1 MGAGDQALLH
11 TYSAHESHL
20 NHISLSACW
29 ISFAPPPEK
38 NTSVFPCVSPPRALS
53 LSGKGLRFLFFVSL
67 AGITPIVA
75 IPLETPPLPH
85 KNKQARTLC
94 PFFYLFF
101 RGPCFSSISS
111 HAPSAHKCL
120 GDCCPP
126 DTTEFGGLGPPSTKE
141 FGGLASPK
149 HNRVWWGWRPPNIK
163 EFGGLV
169 PPKHKRVWGT
179 GVPQAQEKTKKK

>member
-94 PFFYLFF
+94 PFFFVFFWGAILLLYL
-101 RGPCFSSISS
+101 
-111 HAPSAHKCL
+111 
-120 GDCCPP
+120 PP
-126 DTTEFGGLGPPSTKE
+126 RAFCSQVFGGL
-141 FGGLASPK
+141 LSPR
-149 HNRVWWGWRPPNIK
+149 HNRVWGT
-163 EFGGLV
+163 GA
-169 PPKHKRVWGT
+169 PKHKRVWGT
-179 GVPQAQEKTKKK
+179 GVPQTQQRLVGLAPPKLKRVWGIGSPQTQKSLGDWRPPSTKKN